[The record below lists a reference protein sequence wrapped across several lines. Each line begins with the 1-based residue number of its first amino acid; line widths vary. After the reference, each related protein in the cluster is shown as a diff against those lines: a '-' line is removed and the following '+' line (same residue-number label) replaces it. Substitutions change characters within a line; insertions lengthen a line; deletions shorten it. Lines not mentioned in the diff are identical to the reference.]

1 MTWIYFTIHGSVP
14 GTWIYFL
21 IKPMPLCSGYYYP
34 YFTDEK
40 IAESQRS

>member
-1 MTWIYFTIHGSVP
+1 MIQIYFTSHGSVP

-21 IKPMPLCSGYYYP
+21 LKPMPLGSGYYYP

-40 IAESQRS
+40 IAVSQRS